1 MEETMSNLRVVSG
14 ASLAAAAAL
23 LLVAGCSTY
32 DKPAQSAEVH
42 CAGINACK
50 GTSSCKSATN
60 SCKGQNACK
69 GQGWVP
75 TASADEC
82 TGQGGKVL

>member
-1 MEETMSNLRVVSG
+1 MSNIRVMTG

-23 LLVAGCSTY
+23 ILVAGCSTY
-32 DKPAQSAEVH
+32 DKSAQSAEVH
-42 CAGINACK
+42 CSGINACK
-50 GTSSCKSATN
+50 GQSACKSASN
-60 SCKGQNACK
+60 SCKGLNACK

-82 TGQGGKVL
+82 TRQGGKVI

>member
-1 MEETMSNLRVVSG
+1 MGNPRIVSG

-23 LLVAGCSTY
+23 LVMAGCSTY

-50 GTSSCKSATN
+50 GQGACKSAN
-60 SCKGQNACK
+60 NACKGQAACK
-69 GQGWVP
+69 GQGWLP
-75 TASADEC
+75 TASVEEC
-82 TGQGGKVL
+82 TAKGGTVIPG